1 MAAWMRRLLAAQTRH
16 QNSRNTAPLA
26 TTDHHQRPQPQ
37 NTQPTILNTF
47 SSSDFEHQ
55 LTSHYQPATSTIMS
69 DKPRQLVH
77 ELQPTGIV
85 IHRDG
90 DLSSANSLQ
99 VSFQRT
105 IRVSD
110 NNNTTNMLPPSL
122 GSFPLFESSA
132 HKSLPSAMRAKG
144 GYFFPMHRK
153 WFLCYLQD
161 FN

>member
-1 MAAWMRRLLAAQTRH
+1 
-16 QNSRNTAPLA
+16 
-26 TTDHHQRPQPQ
+26 
-37 NTQPTILNTF
+37 
-47 SSSDFEHQ
+47 
-55 LTSHYQPATSTIMS
+55 MS
-69 DKPRQLVH
+69 NKSRQLVH

-85 IHRDG
+85 IHRGG

-110 NNNTTNMLPPSL
+110 NNTTNRLPPSL
-122 GSFPLFESSA
+122 GKFPLFEASA
-132 HKSLPSAMRAKG
+132 HKGLPSAMRAKG

-153 WFLCYLQD
+153 WFPCHLQD